1 MLLHLKIF
9 ASVVKILEEQALI
22 LKKGTIVDSTL
33 IAAPS
38 STKNQKKKRDP
49 EAHSTKKGN
58 QWHFGYKGHIGVD
71 EESGLVHHVKVTSAN
86 EADVTAVP
94 DLLYGEEDRVG
105 GDSGYLGADKRND
118 AVKKKQSRQKDQIQ
132 YQSQTFISEKTLPKR
147 AILCK
152 EKGT

>member
-1 MLLHLKIF
+1 M
-9 ASVVKILEEQALI
+9 KILEKRKLI

-38 STKNQKKKRDP
+38 STKNREKKRDP

-105 GDSGYLGADKRND
+105 GDSGYLGADKRD
-118 AVKKKQSRQKDQIQ
+118 RKSVV
-132 YQSQTFISEKTLPKR
+132 
-147 AILCK
+147 
-152 EKGT
+152 